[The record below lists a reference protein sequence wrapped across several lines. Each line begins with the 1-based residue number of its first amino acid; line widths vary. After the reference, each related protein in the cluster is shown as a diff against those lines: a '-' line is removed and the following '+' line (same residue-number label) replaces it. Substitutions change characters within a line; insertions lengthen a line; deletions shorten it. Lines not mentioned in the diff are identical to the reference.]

1 MDRFL
6 RPDAA
11 VDDVAWF
18 CRPDCRH
25 PITYEDFDRWNPS
38 PKVKLLRSNL
48 DAIQAGDQ
56 SNNQRNANL
65 KMRGGIA
72 SFFPSPSKHKLNSR
86 KVSEDLENQNPN
98 LETTPLMMKAKKIK
112 ATAKKEPIKSSAEKK
127 GGVAEDEMR
136 ETQRKIS
143 PPRPR
148 LKSTFSA
155 RNLFSGKDI
164 LSQISEFCNE
174 LKKLAAGKD
183 SAAITEEEKKDRMR
197 KILEEDGK
205 AASKENA
212 EEEKAL
218 ISTIKTTSL
227 KKKCKLAVKFEGNE
241 EKKSKILKEA
251 RARPPTPQRFPSPS
265 SHHHQLK
272 SSKAFANSI
281 SSSSPLSKI
290 PKSKSP
296 ERGALQELDQRR
308 EKKKLELIPK
318 SEEECNRASVVS
330 EAEESTVDLFWFL
343 KSCTYLG

>member
-1 MDRFL
+1 MPPLMMSPGF
-6 RPDAA
+6 AA
-11 VDDVAWF
+11 LIAA
-18 CRPDCRH
+18 
-25 PITYEDFDRWNPS
+25 IPS
-38 PKVKLLRSNL
+38 HTRILTVGTLAPRSNSVSSSLIPCSKLGTPPHLLSIALFGFQVKLLRSNL
-48 DAIQAGDQ
+48 DAIQAGNQ

-86 KVSEDLENQNPN
+86 NVSEDLENQNPN
-98 LETTPLMMKAKKIK
+98 METTPLMMKAKKIN
-112 ATAKKEPIKSSAEKK
+112 AAAKKEPIKSSAEKK
-127 GGVAEDEMR
+127 GGVADEEMR
-136 ETQRKIS
+136 ETPRKVS

-164 LSQISEFCNE
+164 LSQISEFCHE

-218 ISTIKTTSL
+218 ISTKKTTSL

-265 SHHHQLK
+265 SHHHHQLK

-296 ERGALQELDQRR
+296 
-308 EKKKLELIPK
+308 
-318 SEEECNRASVVS
+318 VS
-330 EAEESTVDLFWFL
+330 SKPVWINF
-343 KSCTYLG
+343 